1 MDTEPKRNSLPI
13 SIIIQLIDNNN
24 NKEQM
29 KQRNYYSEETHPL
42 DEEIKQSIYIANVSA
57 LAIGERAIAQ
67 IKAREEGDGNVM
79 LVRGFCKN
87 IFNFCF
93 F

>member
-13 SIIIQLIDNNN
+13 SIIIQLIDNN
-24 NKEQM
+24 KEQM

-42 DEEIKQSIYIANVSA
+42 EEEIKQSIYIANVSA

-79 LVRGFCKN
+79 LVGGFL
-87 IFNFCF
+87 
-93 F
+93 